1 MKQFIGVMLLS
12 ILLVSCETAR
22 RPVAKARVSKVA
34 SKTLSSENSGVVTKD
49 AKKIVK
55 TAEKYLG
62 VPYKYAGNTSSGFDC
77 SGLVSKVFIENNKTL
92 PRRSTDQAL
101 EGSSISVKE
110 IKAGDLVFFAT
121 MGGAKVSHV
130 GIVHTI
136 ETDGEIKFIHASTSK
151 GVIISSLNETYW
163 NKSFL
168 FARRIL

>member
-1 MKQFIGVMLLS
+1 MRRFIGFVLFS
-12 ILLVSCETAR
+12 VLLVSCGTSKK
-22 RPVAKARVSKVA
+22 PTTTSKVGKVA
-34 SKTLSSENSGVVTKD
+34 SKTLSSENSGVVTKE
-49 AKKIVK
+49 ARKIIK

-101 EGSSISVKE
+101 EGNSISVKE

-136 ETDGEIKFIHASTSK
+136 ETNGEIKFIHASTSK